1 MNWEALSASK
11 RIVTRRRECH
21 FWQATRGRLS
31 GSRGRKMTIKS
42 LTVHLDE
49 TTDARLGVLSQRCD
63 TTPERFVE
71 MLCQSLDGETLERV
85 VLRAMVDDTTP
96 EPGIA
101 KMPERR
107 VKAVKT
113 SD

>member
-1 MNWEALSASK
+1 MSFLAGVARPIE
-11 RIVTRRRECH
+11 RIARP
-21 FWQATRGRLS
+21 
-31 GSRGRKMTIKS
+31 KMTIKS

-71 MLCQSLDGETLERV
+71 MLCQSLDGETLERI

-107 VKAVKT
+107 AAAPASSGPGT
-113 SD
+113 APPRSERQNG

>member
-1 MNWEALSASK
+1 
-11 RIVTRRRECH
+11 
-21 FWQATRGRLS
+21 
-31 GSRGRKMTIKS
+31 MTIKS

-63 TTPERFVE
+63 TTPEHFVE

-85 VLRAMVDDTTP
+85 VLRAMVDDATP

-101 KMPERR
+101 KLPERR
-107 VKAVKT
+107 AAAPISSRLGT
-113 SD
+113 APSRPESQDG

>member
-1 MNWEALSASK
+1 
-11 RIVTRRRECH
+11 
-21 FWQATRGRLS
+21 
-31 GSRGRKMTIKS
+31 MTIKP

-49 TTDARLGVLSQRCD
+49 TTDARLGMLSQRCD
-63 TTPERFVE
+63 TTPEHFVE
-71 MLCQSLDGETLERV
+71 MLCQSLDSETLERI

-107 VKAVKT
+107 AVATASSGTGTAPSK
-113 SD
+113 SGPPNA

>member
-1 MNWEALSASK
+1 
-11 RIVTRRRECH
+11 
-21 FWQATRGRLS
+21 
-31 GSRGRKMTIKS
+31 MTIKS

-63 TTPERFVE
+63 TTLAHFVE

-85 VLRAMVDDTTP
+85 VLRAMVDDATP

-101 KMPERR
+101 KLPERR
-107 VKAVKT
+107 AVAPT
-113 SD
+113 SSGPSTTPPTSGPQDG

>member
-1 MNWEALSASK
+1 
-11 RIVTRRRECH
+11 
-21 FWQATRGRLS
+21 
-31 GSRGRKMTIKS
+31 
-42 LTVHLDE
+42 
-49 TTDARLGVLSQRCD
+49 
-63 TTPERFVE
+63 
-71 MLCQSLDGETLERV
+71 ETLERV